1 MGNEVMETIKDFE
14 RKVKELPEEA
24 SDIDIEKII
33 ETGNNMIRAQEE
45 LQESVSR
52 LENII
57 ELLEQKQ
64 EVIKNILNDF
74 KQSNRF
80 KSFIASNLLQLCLSL
95 YWVCLVAVV
104 SSPLGNIVISG
115 LCFVLFLLPFCI
127 DRKIENE
134 LIGLFKSHVDVVEK
148 KILGKLIPAYAG
160 FTKDYSNIECEKQE
174 LLKLC
179 REAKGIIKLVEEQ
192 KPILSRYKAWFEFR
206 QNMASIIRESEAQME
221 AVKAIIIQR
230 YNLSADEVEGKSLDE
245 IMDIVS
251 HSHSQSTFEE
261 QPALEEQSA
270 TEEEPPKV
278 KTIGPM
284 PETSIN

>member
-14 RKVKELPEEA
+14 RKVKELPEEV
-24 SDIDIEKII
+24 SDIDIEKLI

-104 SSPLGNIVISG
+104 SSPLGNIVVSG
-115 LCFVLFLLPFCI
+115 LCFVLYFLPFYI
-127 DRKIENE
+127 MKKIEKVKNMP
-134 LIGLFKSHVDVVEK
+134 LVDVIEK
-148 KILGKLIPAYAG
+148 ELLEKFIPGYNS
-160 FTKDYSNIECEKQE
+160 FTRDYSNVECEKQE

-192 KPILSRYKAWFEFR
+192 KLILSRYKAWFEFR
-206 QNMASIIRESEAQME
+206 KNVESVQKKFDDSIRT
-221 AVKAIIIQR
+221 IIIQK
-230 YNLSADEVEGKSLDE
+230 YNLSADEVEGKSSDE
-245 IMDIVS
+245 IMDMVS
-251 HSHSQSTFEE
+251 HSRSQSTFEE
-261 QPALEEQSA
+261 QPNLEEQST

-278 KTIGPM
+278 KTIGTM
-284 PETSIN
+284 PETL

>member
-24 SDIDIEKII
+24 SDIDIEKNI

-57 ELLEQKQ
+57 ESLEQKQ

-80 KSFIASNLLQLCLSL
+80 KSFIASYLLHLCLSL

-104 SSPLGNIVISG
+104 SSPLGNIVVLG
-115 LCFVLFLLPFCI
+115 LCFMLYSLPI
-127 DRKIENE
+127 YIMEKIEKVKNIS
-134 LIGLFKSHVDVVEK
+134 LVDVIEK
-148 KILGKLIPAYAG
+148 ELLEKFIPGYAS
-160 FTKDYSNIECEKQE
+160 FTRDYSNVECEKQE

-179 REAKGIIKLVEEQ
+179 SEAKGIIKLVEDQ
-192 KPILSRYKAWFEFR
+192 KPILSRYKVGFEIK
-206 QNMASIIRESEAQME
+206 QNLELAFNKLETAMKSAIIR
-221 AVKAIIIQR
+221 R
-230 YNLSADEVEGKSLDE
+230 YNLSTDEVEGKSSDE
-245 IMDIVS
+245 IMDMVL
-251 HSHSQSTFEE
+251 HRRSQSITEE
-261 QPALEEQSA
+261 QPNLEEQSA
-270 TEEEPPKV
+270 TEEDPQEE
-278 KTIGPM
+278 GPRLSL
-284 PETSIN
+284 TNDSNTNK

>member
-14 RKVKELPEEA
+14 RKVKELPEEV
-24 SDIDIEKII
+24 SDIDIEKLI

-104 SSPLGNIVISG
+104 SSPLGNIVVSG
-115 LCFVLFLLPFCI
+115 LCFVLYFLPFYI
-127 DRKIENE
+127 MKKIEKVKNMP
-134 LIGLFKSHVDVVEK
+134 LVDVIEK
-148 KILGKLIPAYAG
+148 ELLEKFIPGYNS
-160 FTKDYSNIECEKQE
+160 FTRDYSNVECEKQE

-206 QNMASIIRESEAQME
+206 KNVESVQKKFDDSIRT
-221 AVKAIIIQR
+221 IIIQK
-230 YNLSADEVEGKSLDE
+230 YNLSADEVEGKSSDE
-245 IMDIVS
+245 IMDMVS
-251 HSHSQSTFEE
+251 HSRSQSTFEE
-261 QPALEEQSA
+261 QPNLEEQST

-278 KTIGPM
+278 KTIGTM
-284 PETSIN
+284 PETL